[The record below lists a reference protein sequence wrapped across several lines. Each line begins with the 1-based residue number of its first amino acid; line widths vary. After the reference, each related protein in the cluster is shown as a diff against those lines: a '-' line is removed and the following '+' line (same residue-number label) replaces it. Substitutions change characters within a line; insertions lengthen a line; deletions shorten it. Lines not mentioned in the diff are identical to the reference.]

1 MRKAIAIAGL
11 LAVLFAG
18 CKNTRETPSGYT
30 FTVIRKGAA
39 DAAEGADVMV
49 LNMILKDAK
58 DSVWS
63 DSRKADFPTLVQKQD
78 SVPKGDMVLEV
89 LQMLNKGDS
98 VMFEIQAKELF
109 EKTFQASMPPGI
121 KPDDIFRFEIAVAD
135 LLTEAEARK
144 LQNEVMEKLNAD
156 AQAKQDA
163 QLAVDTVLIEQHLKE
178 KSIVAQKTASGL
190 RYVIHKQGKGE
201 TAKPGQLVKVNY
213 SGFMLDGRCFDSSI
227 EAVARANN
235 VYNQERAPYVPIE
248 VTLGYRQVMPGWEE
262 ALMLANKGT
271 RMTVYIP
278 SVLAYG
284 ARKRSDIIIE
294 NSILKFDMEVVDIK

>member
-1 MRKAIAIAGL
+1 
-11 LAVLFAG
+11 
-18 CKNTRETPSGYT
+18 
-30 FTVIRKGAA
+30 
-39 DAAEGADVMV
+39 
-49 LNMILKDAK
+49 
-58 DSVWS
+58 
-63 DSRKADFPTLVQKQD
+63 
-78 SVPKGDMVLEV
+78 
-89 LQMLNKGDS
+89 
-98 VMFEIQAKELF
+98 
-109 EKTFQASMPPGI
+109 MPPGI